1 MLIRSP
7 DKPVYM
13 PSGFRSNKANECLV
27 DINEEITKANETTT
41 IYSGVSKDG
50 KYQILSKAFVGRELE
65 KARIYELK
73 INNKFR
79 QKNEIER
86 LSDQQIPKVD
96 ESKSSN
102 K

>member
-1 MLIRSP
+1 
-7 DKPVYM
+7 M

-27 DINEEITKANETTT
+27 DINEEISKTNETMT
-41 IYSGVSKDG
+41 IFSGVSKDG
-50 KYQILSKAFVGRELE
+50 KYQILSKAFFGRELE

-73 INNKFR
+73 NNNKFR

-86 LSDQQIPKVD
+86 LTNSQLPKID
-96 ESKSSN
+96 ESKTSS